1 MLKIIEVKGWA
12 GRFITYNRKCTV
24 YPLIRDVFNLR
35 NDNQYINSTT
45 PSGPPPPPPSLPL
58 NSFGVDAQDLQ
69 LMPAFNQFIRG
80 VIQAINKP
88 ICASHMK

>member
-1 MLKIIEVKGWA
+1 MFSIYEM
-12 GRFITYNRKCTV
+12 ITNILIQL
-24 YPLIRDVFNLR
+24 PLPDPR
-35 NDNQYINSTT
+35 
-45 PSGPPPPPPSLPL
+45 PPPSLPL

-88 ICASHMK
+88 MYASHMK